1 MRKIK
6 VIMCNLVLGL
16 TLKIIKL
23 SLNRLNLRISSINNL
38 IIILME
44 IFRNRMTNAEIFKMK
59 IFRNAIK
66 INRIIR
72 KIFKTHKLSQ
82 S

>member
-23 SLNRLNLRISSINNL
+23 SLNRLNLRISSINNS

-59 IFRNAIK
+59 IFRNTIK
-66 INRIIR
+66 IYRIIR
-72 KIFKTHKLSQ
+72 KIFKVHK
-82 S
+82 

>member
-1 MRKIK
+1 
-6 VIMCNLVLGL
+6 MCNLVLGL

-59 IFRNAIK
+59 IFRNTIK
-66 INRIIR
+66 INLIIL
-72 KIFKTHKLSQ
+72 KIFKVHK
-82 S
+82 

>member
-16 TLKIIKL
+16 TLMIIKL
-23 SLNRLNLRISSINNL
+23 SLNRSNLLILSINNL

-44 IFRNRMTNAEIFKMK
+44 IFRNRMTNVEIFKMK
-59 IFRNAIK
+59 IFRNTIK
-66 INRIIR
+66 INLII
-72 KIFKTHKLSQ
+72 L
-82 S
+82 

>member
-23 SLNRLNLRISSINNL
+23 SLNRLNLRNSSINNL

-59 IFRNAIK
+59 IFRNTIK
-66 INRIIR
+66 INLIIL
-72 KIFKTHKLSQ
+72 KIFKVHK
-82 S
+82 

>member
-16 TLKIIKL
+16 TLMIIKL

-59 IFRNAIK
+59 IFRNTIK
-66 INRIIR
+66 INRIIL
-72 KIFKTHKLSQ
+72 KIFKVHK
-82 S
+82 

>member
-59 IFRNAIK
+59 IFRNTIK
-66 INRIIR
+66 INLIIL
-72 KIFKTHKLSQ
+72 KIFKVHK
-82 S
+82 

>member
-23 SLNRLNLRISSINNL
+23 SLNRLNLLISSINNL

-59 IFRNAIK
+59 ICRNTIK
-66 INRIIR
+66 INLIIL
-72 KIFKTHKLSQ
+72 KIFKVHK
-82 S
+82 

>member
-59 IFRNAIK
+59 IFRNTIK

-72 KIFKTHKLSQ
+72 KIFKVHK
-82 S
+82 